1 MTVTEF
7 IVAIELGSTEIRGVA
22 GRKNSDGSIQILA
35 HASERSSDWIKKGV
49 IYNSDKT
56 QQCLVSVLRKLEEQL
71 GASIKKAYVGV
82 GGQSVRSIENRVSR
96 QFNEETK
103 ISQALVDS
111 LMKANREMALSDMEI
126 LAVVPQEYKIG
137 KDSRIEPVGISAES
151 IEGHYLN
158 VIARRS
164 LKDKIKQCFRQA
176 RCEVAD
182 YLLSPLATADAVLTD
197 NEKRS
202 GCALVDMGAET
213 TTVSIYKNNILRH
226 LAVIPLGGNSIT
238 KDICSEQIEEEDA
251 EQLKIRF
258 ASAYTEP
265 TEEDE
270 DANKEYNLEGKVAAI
285 KAQQLEII
293 VEARIK
299 EIIANV
305 WNQISFS
312 KYNDK
317 LLAGI
322 VITGGAAN
330 MPNMAEAFR
339 HVTNVDKI
347 RIARGCEIAH
357 NGMASLPKDGTCNTL
372 IGLLVEGRDNC
383 CRTEVRKGTQ
393 LNLDLNPQ
401 QETSQS
407 QPAEETKSETEAELK
422 RAQEQ
427 QKEELRKKR
436 LAECDAYLAEAES
449 LLSRNKFKAALK
461 EIENARQMNLEEKR
475 EEINQLEEKINK
487 RKKEDSWFGRFTKGL
502 DDIMKE

>member
-1 MTVTEF
+1 MILTIYFLNCFATNFIKFGLVT
-7 IVAIELGSTEIRGVA
+7 
-22 GRKNSDGSIQILA
+22 
-35 HASERSSDWIKKGV
+35 
-49 IYNSDKT
+49 
-56 QQCLVSVLRKLEEQL
+56 
-71 GASIKKAYVGV
+71 
-82 GGQSVRSIENRVSR
+82 
-96 QFNEETK
+96 
-103 ISQALVDS
+103 
-111 LMKANREMALSDMEI
+111 
-126 LAVVPQEYKIG
+126 IG
-137 KDSRIEPVGISAES
+137 F
-151 IEGHYLN
+151 L
-158 VIARRS
+158 
-164 LKDKIKQCFRQA
+164 
-176 RCEVAD
+176 
-182 YLLSPLATADAVLTD
+182 
-197 NEKRS
+197 
-202 GCALVDMGAET
+202 
-213 TTVSIYKNNILRH
+213 
-226 LAVIPLGGNSIT
+226 
-238 KDICSEQIEEEDA
+238 
-251 EQLKIRF
+251 
-258 ASAYTEP
+258 
-265 TEEDE
+265 
-270 DANKEYNLEGKVAAI
+270 
-285 KAQQLEII
+285 
-293 VEARIK
+293 EARIK

-317 LLAGI
+317 LRAGI

-347 RIARGCEIAH
+347 RIARGCEIAQ
-357 NGMASLPKDGTCNTL
+357 NSMANLPKDGTCNTL
-372 IGLLVEGRDNC
+372 VGLLIEGRDNC
-383 CRTEVRKGTQ
+383 CRTEARKGTQ

-401 QETSQS
+401 QETNQP